1 MGSLWSLEGFGGPG
15 AIWVLDA
22 PGLSPLGWGFREDL
36 GIQGEFRPNSL
47 GALPVLELLKAAIG
61 KAGYMDK
68 VVIGM
73 HMAASEFCHE
83 GKYDMDFNSPPWIPS
98 SSSPGSSWGSST
110 RASSR
115 TTLVSTGMKPRGHQE
130 GL

>member
-83 GKYDMDFNSPPWIPS
+83 GKYDMDFKSPP
-98 SSSPGSSWGSST
+98 GSQALHHR
-110 RASSR
+110 RAAGAA
-115 TTLVSTGMKPRGHQE
+115 LPELHQ
-130 GL
+130 GLPW